1 LQVSAAVG
9 LWLIDQ
15 PTTRPS
21 VRRANF
27 WLSAPRTDLAQP
39 LPEKNKEP
47 QSEATTFKRRLAE
60 ITLPRGVGAS
70 DQNVG
75 GVATVRKRVIP
86 SLVFLYE

>member
-1 LQVSAAVG
+1 MPSALQVSTAVG

-70 DQNVG
+70 D
-75 GVATVRKRVIP
+75 
-86 SLVFLYE
+86 